1 MECIIYFSQNLEKN
15 ISPVTNIASI
25 PLINRILLSCIRAG
39 VTKFYLLGAPR
50 EEITT
55 TIKSDPRIN
64 KPWEWIQNTNNISNK
79 NILFYSNEYLVNHK
93 VLSNFLEKSGDT
105 QNILSINKE
114 KIAVAIVEKNLI
126 ETYSNSLEQKIF
138 SLPAYE
144 TTGFSLKISQP
155 IKKVETRLLNS
166 LQSPLEGTVD
176 VYFNRPLGRLITLP
190 LVKLKANPN
199 LVSIFS
205 ILTGIIGSILLVNY
219 EYWITITASLLIQ
232 ISAIID
238 CIDGDIARIQFRES
252 TLGKWLDITG
262 DNIVNIMIFISL
274 ALREYRLFHNWTPI
288 IFGAMLAGGTIIS
301 FLLVIYSKVHL
312 PKISKEG
319 QNSDILANLQ
329 NFIDKLTNRDFTVL
343 IIIGAIIGNFTW
355 FLWLAAI
362 GIQFFWLL
370 LLFLVIMAQKKLM
383 CCSKIK

>member
-126 ETYSNSLEQKIF
+126 VTYSNSL
-138 SLPAYE
+138 
-144 TTGFSLKISQP
+144 
-155 IKKVETRLLNS
+155 
-166 LQSPLEGTVD
+166 
-176 VYFNRPLGRLITLP
+176 
-190 LVKLKANPN
+190 
-199 LVSIFS
+199 
-205 ILTGIIGSILLVNY
+205 
-219 EYWITITASLLIQ
+219 
-232 ISAIID
+232 
-238 CIDGDIARIQFRES
+238 
-252 TLGKWLDITG
+252 
-262 DNIVNIMIFISL
+262 
-274 ALREYRLFHNWTPI
+274 
-288 IFGAMLAGGTIIS
+288 
-301 FLLVIYSKVHL
+301 
-312 PKISKEG
+312 
-319 QNSDILANLQ
+319 
-329 NFIDKLTNRDFTVL
+329 
-343 IIIGAIIGNFTW
+343 
-355 FLWLAAI
+355 
-362 GIQFFWLL
+362 
-370 LLFLVIMAQKKLM
+370 
-383 CCSKIK
+383 